1 MTFSDIPG
9 YCEELEEKIATLQA
23 ELEAIAEK
31 KRGERRRRKEY
42 PTGSIKLG
50 NRIKIYRKIKGL
62 SLRGLADKI
71 GVVNQYLSQ
80 VERGLVKPSTDVL
93 ADICRILD
101 ADYTVIMEGVVFRN
115 SRRKKKEVEDV
126 KKLLIKKFKNESPAT
141 IEKALNLGL
150 EEAQLLSYG
159 FTQDLFFIRSFREF
173 QKTANKIAHL
183 KGWYEEKKTFGD
195 IISLMHSELSEALE
209 GFRIGNPP
217 SQKIPEFSEI
227 EEELADVVIRI
238 MNAASKMGF
247 NVAGAI
253 PAKIAF
259 NAGRKYRHG
268 GKLL

>member
-1 MTFSDIPG
+1 MINNLDNLIESAR
-9 YCEELEEKIATLQA
+9 EMLL
-23 ELEAIAEK
+23 
-31 KRGERRRRKEY
+31 
-42 PTGSIKLG
+42 
-50 NRIKIYRKIKGL
+50 KG
-62 SLRGLADKI
+62 A
-71 GVVNQYLSQ
+71 
-80 VERGLVKPSTDVL
+80 
-93 ADICRILD
+93 
-101 ADYTVIMEGVVFRN
+101 
-115 SRRKKKEVEDV
+115 EVEDV